1 MLFGRKL
8 PKLAENGDSKRI
20 LHILE
25 KGAFGVEKYN
35 ESYLSFAECQHRKE
49 GLEILIAANEK
60 FPTDTIILRNLAS
73 CYSLYK
79 DYTKASQHFSTLVDL
94 QPDNEGVIAD
104 YGRVLAM
111 SGKVDEAKGQL
122 RNALKIAEMKNQ
134 EHLVEQFKSYLNL
147 LEEM

>member
-1 MLFGRKL
+1 MIFLL
-8 PKLAENGDSKRI
+8 
-20 LHILE
+20 
-25 KGAFGVEKYN
+25 
-35 ESYLSFAECQHRKE
+35 Q
-49 GLEILIAANEK
+49 
-60 FPTDTIILRNLAS
+60 IILRNLAS

-94 QPDNEGVIAD
+94 QPDNEAVIAD

-134 EHLVEQFKSYLNL
+134 EQL
-147 LEEM
+147 LEQVCFFLCLIEWQESVSPESVKFCHHPLHTRPIACDLVFKIAETMFLKSHCNSYIVV

>member
-1 MLFGRKL
+1 MIFLL
-8 PKLAENGDSKRI
+8 
-20 LHILE
+20 
-25 KGAFGVEKYN
+25 
-35 ESYLSFAECQHRKE
+35 Q
-49 GLEILIAANEK
+49 
-60 FPTDTIILRNLAS
+60 IILRNLAS

-134 EHLVEQFKSYLNL
+134 EQL
-147 LEEM
+147 LEQVCFFLCLIEWQESVSPESVKFCHHSLHTRLDEAGKQCLRHVRSPVTLSLKLQKLCFLNRTVIRIL

>member
-1 MLFGRKL
+1 MIFLLK
-8 PKLAENGDSKRI
+8 
-20 LHILE
+20 
-25 KGAFGVEKYN
+25 
-35 ESYLSFAECQHRKE
+35 
-49 GLEILIAANEK
+49 
-60 FPTDTIILRNLAS
+60 IILRNLAS

-79 DYTKASQHFSTLVDL
+79 DYTQASQYFSTLVDL

-134 EHLVEQFKSYLNL
+134 EQLVQQACFVLCLY
-147 LEEM
+147 

>member
-1 MLFGRKL
+1 M
-8 PKLAENGDSKRI
+8 I
-20 LHILE
+20 
-25 KGAFGVEKYN
+25 
-35 ESYLSFAECQHRKE
+35 
-49 GLEILIAANEK
+49 
-60 FPTDTIILRNLAS
+60 FPLQIILRNLAS

-79 DYTKASQHFSTLVDL
+79 DYTKASQYFSTLIDL

-134 EHLVEQFKSYLNL
+134 EQLVEQVCFFLCLIEWQESVKFCHHPLHTSLDEVGKQCFRHVRSPVNL
-147 LEEM
+147 SLKLQKLCFLR